1 MENARP
7 PKAIAVIGATA
18 SGKTD
23 ISLELAEQFDGEIIS
38 VDSRQVYRKLD
49 IGTAKATRDE
59 RARIPHHLIDVAEPT
74 ERFSA
79 SRFVEFASSAIT
91 GILSRG
97 KTVFLAGGTPFYFR
111 ALFSGLLTGDIASAP
126 EIRSELEA
134 ALQREG
140 NLRMH
145 ERLQAADPETAGRIH
160 PNDSVRL
167 VRAMEILAVT
177 GEAPSEVF
185 RGRRRMGLEADV
197 LYVGLSRDR
206 EDLRKRIALRAA
218 RQFEEGFP
226 EEVASLLAEGIDE
239 RYPCMQGLGYRD
251 LVAFHKNRISLDEAM
266 ERYVKATC
274 AFARRQMTWFS
285 KCEPAVWYDM
295 ARSGQESLRNG
306 IRVKIGEHLRG
317 GRS

>member
-1 MENARP
+1 MGNACL
-7 PKAIAVIGATA
+7 PKAIAIIGATA

-23 ISLELAEQFDGEIIS
+23 ISLELAEEFEGEIIS

-49 IGTAKATRDE
+49 IGTAKATRAE
-59 RARIPHHLIDVAEPT
+59 RARVPHHLIDVAEPT

-79 SRFVEFASSAIT
+79 SRFVELASAAVT
-91 GILSRG
+91 GILSRR

-111 ALFSGLLTGDIASAP
+111 ALFSGLLTGDLASAP
-126 EIRSELEA
+126 GIRSELEA

-145 ERLQAADPETAGRIH
+145 ERLRSADPETAARIH

-167 VRAMEILAVT
+167 VRALEILAVT

-185 RGRRRMGLEADV
+185 RGRGRMGLEADV
-197 LYVGLSRDR
+197 LYIGLSRGR

-218 RQFEEGFP
+218 RQFDEGFP
-226 EEVASLLAEGIDE
+226 EEVASLLAEGLDE

-251 LVAFHKNRISLDEAM
+251 LAAFHRGRVSLAEAL

-285 KCEPAVWYDM
+285 KFEPAVWYDM
-295 ARSGQESLRNG
+295 ARSGQESVRNG
-306 IRVKIGEHLRG
+306 IRVKIAEHLRG